1 MYGGVRVPSR
11 ATPPHAE
18 PLASPMVKQPSLN
31 RINLS
36 HLRRVRGTHICES
49 LITLCA
55 APLNVRCSSN
65 GERDLGRR

>member
-1 MYGGVRVPSR
+1 
-11 ATPPHAE
+11 
-18 PLASPMVKQPSLN
+18 MVKQPLLN